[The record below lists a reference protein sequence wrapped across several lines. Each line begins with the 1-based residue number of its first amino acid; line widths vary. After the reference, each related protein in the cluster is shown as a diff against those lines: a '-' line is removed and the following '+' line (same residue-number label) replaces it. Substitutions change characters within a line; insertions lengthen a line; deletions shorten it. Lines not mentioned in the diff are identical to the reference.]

1 MQPDGDSKMLWWER
15 NIESR
20 FYDKHCCTWSR
31 IRQCFASEEVRADTK
46 TSLVPIVASKPGS
59 KTSATGC
66 RSSDLCNTYITTGRA
81 VQFLP
86 FSKLLKESCK
96 YAENYASAELFE
108 APILQAILC
117 HKWEE
122 TCRTHFM
129 INFVAYVL
137 YLMLLTYLIVF
148 DHLKELGHCDT
159 TVTSCMVSWYVWYI
173 CAVFSGLHIKFELHN
188 LHTLGAKKYFAA
200 PGNQLGLASV
210 LLTTIALVLMR
221 DQTPG
226 TWLDTALSPSALRG
240 IHATA
245 LFGRWLKLLFF
256 MRGLD
261 STAPLIK
268 LLINIVIEMKSFMV
282 LLIVILVCFSFVFFL
297 LLRDTDRDHEEFGTI
312 YDAFSHTYGI
322 VLGSFHM
329 RWFDAADTGGL
340 ATGLFV
346 LFTVAV
352 PVVML
357 NALIA
362 IMSETY
368 VVSKKSE
375 VANGRLMRAHLILE
389 LETLITESQQA
400 DGSLWR
406 SCDFCVSIWRV
417 IQVLCTFRMRRDTQA
432 AGTYLHVLSLED
444 PPSGA
449 EQEYNLTSFPFK
461 QDAGDGAPAV
471 AIGELA
477 QREIAASSKADVE
490 KLMAQNVQLMNAM
503 MQQQKKLEVQEK

>member
-1 MQPDGDSKMLWWER
+1 
-15 NIESR
+15 
-20 FYDKHCCTWSR
+20 
-31 IRQCFASEEVRADTK
+31 
-46 TSLVPIVASKPGS
+46 VASKPGS
-59 KTSATGC
+59 KTSAKGC
-66 RSSDLCNTYITTGRA
+66 SDLCDTYITTGRDDRH
-81 VQFLP
+81 LP
-86 FSKLLKESCK
+86 FSELLHESCK

-188 LHTLGAKKYFAA
+188 LHTLGPKKYFT
-200 PGNQLGLASV
+200 GSMRYVNQLGLASV

-368 VVSKKSE
+368 AVSKKSE
-375 VANGRLMRAHLILE
+375 VANGRLMRAYLILE

-400 DGSLWR
+400 DGSSWR
-406 SCDFCVSIWRV
+406 SCGFCVSIWRV

-461 QDAGDGAPAV
+461 QDPGDGAPAV

-477 QREIAASSKADVE
+477 HRENVPASKADVE

-503 MQQQKKLEVQEK
+503 MRQQKKLEIQEEITTKLMQQITAAAGSTTTAPPEQMSSHTTQFRQSLAKPGN